1 MRITTKAG
9 VTNNTRERRKP
20 RFDKQNDSLFLEAS
34 PQGMTQWPSEK
45 QIRDVSKKLAR
56 INRMAIRAE
65 ADGDYFHSGDLA
77 YQMHEIIRAYTATHD
92 DRVVAFTSSW
102 RDRAAPGT
110 GERLGATVVD
120 RRVPVRVLNFLWHR
134 LQWPPVEALA
144 SSFDVVH
151 AAHPLLIPSR
161 GAARVVTV
169 HDLYFLDLAL
179 ALAAKGEGQVQPN
192 PLVGAVVVK
201 NGMIVGQGF
210 HRYEGIKHAEV
221 LALEEAGDLA
231 KGATVYVNLEP
242 CCHRGGGKRTPPCC
256 DALIAAQV
264 KRVVCCTADPNPR
277 VKGKGFAA
285 LRAAGIAV
293 TVGPQISAARLLNS
307 EYIRSMIARNA
318 SPSQAAMEL
327 LF

>member
-1 MRITTKAG
+1 MITNALPPREITT
-9 VTNNTRERRKP
+9 N
-20 RFDKQNDSLFLEAS
+20 
-34 PQGMTQWPSEK
+34 
-45 QIRDVSKKLAR
+45 RD
-56 INRMAIRAE
+56 
-65 ADGDYFHSGDLA
+65 
-77 YQMHEIIRAYTATHD
+77 
-92 DRVVAFTSSW
+92 
-102 RDRAAPGT
+102 
-110 GERLGATVVD
+110 
-120 RRVPVRVLNFLWHR
+120 
-134 LQWPPVEALA
+134 
-144 SSFDVVH
+144 
-151 AAHPLLIPSR
+151 
-161 GAARVVTV
+161 

-285 LRAAGIAV
+285 LREAGIAV